1 MRATRAIAG
10 LSAGYRG
17 AIMPKPFRLRCC
29 GWLLVAT
36 GACACTPAPQEQ
48 TGTGDTP
55 RAAATPSGQ
64 AAPGPATYEEVKAAL
79 QGMHEDGLTGG
90 FNAPSMPVEVQMHAG
105 LEESDGCTQ
114 GYPCVL
120 DLVHC
125 NGGSEYLGGE
135 SEAPAD
141 GKLAR
146 MADIAFE
153 VIGLQTILGAAG
165 YPASTWQPRVS
176 RYETE
181 ALAAL
186 GEELARQAPADATD
200 GSGFDPGPES
210 ALHESLKRVL
220 NDYRADHAPLLPEI
234 AIEGGCGAG
243 EIGIHV
249 ATSPANGRSRFIPV
263 FHYRLCKVRGL
274 DPDDPAACDYWKE
287 PADGVLFD
295 VAGDY
300 QYRVDWP
307 DGSKRQGKFSFT
319 HLEDGQTV

>member
-1 MRATRAIAG
+1 
-10 LSAGYRG
+10 
-17 AIMPKPFRLRCC
+17 MPKLFRLSCC
-29 GWLLVAT
+29 SWLLAAAT
-36 GACACTPAPQEQ
+36 CACTPAPQDETA
-48 TGTGDTP
+48 TGNTTPAAAGTSRPATP
-55 RAAATPSGQ
+55 RP
-64 AAPGPATYEEVKAAL
+64 PTYAEVKAAL

-90 FNAPSMPVEVQMHAG
+90 FNTPSMPVEAQMQAG
-105 LEESDGCTQ
+105 LEASDGCAP

-125 NGGSEYLGGE
+125 NAGSEYLGSE
-135 SEAPAD
+135 SEAGAD
-141 GKLAR
+141 GTLAG

-153 VIGLQTILGAAG
+153 VIGLQAILGASG
-165 YPASTWQPRVS
+165 YPAATWQPLVS
-176 RYETE
+176 SYEAD

-186 GEELARQAPADATD
+186 GGEPPAQTPTDAGDAAD
-200 GSGFDPGPES
+200 GASGFDPGPES
-210 ALHESLKRVL
+210 ALHESLKRTL
-220 NDYRADHAPLLPEI
+220 NDYRAANAPELPQI
-234 AIEGGCGAG
+234 AVEGGCGAG

-319 HLEDGQTV
+319 NLEDGQTVTISRP